1 MLSSDSYRFM
11 AFTPG
16 TGGNFI
22 SAILHQVVTN
32 ESYENAKHPN
42 NSNEYMYVTHSCA
55 NLRNYDISKAG
66 NNWLDK
72 NKVGF
77 YVGDICNDMQARE
90 KNITTFFTDSEFKNY
105 HNKSYD
111 YYWVISH
118 IIQPGLNLVLQETDK
133 YIYEKN
139 ILLLYKRAL
148 RGVTFMP
155 DGTVQPSYTL
165 ENLNESKH
173 FKDICKNIIY
183 SKEHDNET
191 LIDGQL
197 SFLDK
202 RSYKIVRN
210 INWSNILTENYKKDE
225 WYFIFNFFGVQD
237 FMNSGIEYNVF
248 CAIDNYIEENN
259 KIINSDT
266 GKGIRELLEKH
277 T

>member
-155 DGTVQPSYTL
+155 DGTVQTAYTL

-191 LIDGQL
+191 IIDGQL

-202 RSYKIVRN
+202 RNYKIIRN
-210 INWSNILTENYKKDE
+210 VNWSNILTENYKKDE

-248 CAIDNYIEENN
+248 CAIDSYIEENN

>member
-1 MLSSDSYRFM
+1 
-11 AFTPG
+11 
-16 TGGNFI
+16 
-22 SAILHQVVTN
+22 
-32 ESYENAKHPN
+32 
-42 NSNEYMYVTHSCA
+42 MYVTHSCA

-155 DGTVQPSYTL
+155 DGTVQTAYTL

-210 INWSNILTENYKKDE
+210 INWSNILTENYKKNE

>member
-1 MLSSDSYRFM
+1 MLSPDSYRFM

-22 SAILHQVVTN
+22 SAVLHQIATN
-32 ESYENAKHPN
+32 ESYENAKHSN

-77 YVGDICNDMQARE
+77 YVGDICHDMQARE
-90 KNITTFFTDSEFKNY
+90 KNITTFFTDSEFKNH
-105 HNKSYD
+105 HNKSFD
-111 YYWVISH
+111 YYWIISH

-148 RGVTFMP
+148 CGVTFMP
-155 DGTVQPSYTL
+155 DGSVQTAYNL
-165 ENLNESKH
+165 ENLVESKH

-191 LIDGQL
+191 IIDGQL

-202 RSYKIVRN
+202 RGYKIVRN
-210 INWSNILTENYKKDE
+210 VNWSNILTENYKKDE
-225 WYFIFNFFGVQD
+225 WYFIFNFFGLQEH
-237 FMNSGIEYNVF
+237 MSSEIEHNVF
-248 CAIDNYIEENN
+248 CAIENYIEENT
-259 KIINSDT
+259 KILNSDT